1 MSVYVRNLSIDT
13 HSDFSE
19 KFELMT
25 ASDDPLDL
33 TGYTIHSHLRKTQ
46 SSVGFTTIGVT
57 TTSATEGKITLSI
70 GSTDTGKLKPGRH
83 VYDVLVIS
91 NMNTK
96 SIVVEGTAMIRQGIT
111 TN

>member
-1 MSVYVRNLSIDT
+1 MSVYVRNLTLDT

-25 ASDDPLDL
+25 PSDAPLDL
-33 TGYTIHSHLRKTQ
+33 SNYTIHSHLRKVA
-46 SSVGFTTIGVT
+46 SSVGFTTITVGI
-57 TTSATEGKITLSI
+57 TSAADGELTLSI

-83 VYDVLVIS
+83 VYDVLAIS
-91 NMNTK
+91 GTNSR
-96 SIVVEGTAMIRQGIT
+96 SIVVEGTVMVRQGIT